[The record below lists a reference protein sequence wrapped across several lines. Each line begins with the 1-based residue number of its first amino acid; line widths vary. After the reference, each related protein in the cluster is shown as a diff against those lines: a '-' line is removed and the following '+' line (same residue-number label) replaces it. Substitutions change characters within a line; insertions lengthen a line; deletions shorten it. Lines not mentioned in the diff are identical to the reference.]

1 MTADGFTWDSA
12 LVGRVAEQAAL
23 ADLLATVADR
33 SATVVVH
40 GDVGT
45 GKSTLLRWL
54 AGEAAEQKMT
64 VVEATGVEFE
74 RELAFG
80 GLTAVL
86 RPLLVQLDDLGPAQ
100 RSALEVAMGV
110 EPGEASA
117 LTTYGAA
124 LALLSLAAEERP
136 VLVLVDD
143 AQWVDRASLASLLF
157 AAQRAGVDRV
167 GFVFAQRAGVR
178 CLLDDTGFDRLEL
191 AGIGRAAA
199 TGLLGPFGVVP
210 AVADRCWELTGGN
223 PLALIEGARGLTP
236 RQRTGH
242 DPVPPALPVTDRLLE
257 AFRARL
263 DELPTGTVD
272 ALAVAA
278 LETDGDPA
286 VVAAALAACGRS
298 AADLDPAERHGLLTL
313 DGGRWRWHHPLLR
326 SAVHQGAD
334 GPWRRQVHRALAD
347 VLRRT
352 GRDER
357 ALWHMTETI
366 VGPDDDL
373 AASLASLAAA
383 AQRRGAMAS
392 AAAAHEA
399 AARLSTDVDVADE
412 RLLAAAGARWAAGDL
427 AGPVELLE
435 DRVAAVGSVATRTRM
450 ILLMSQARMWVDGL
464 APAIDRLEVQA
475 AAYADEDRASA
486 AYLLL
491 QVCVG
496 RMSTLDA
503 HRSVETAERAVALAA
518 GSGDP
523 VIEVGTAIAHTLCR
537 VFAGGGPEWAG
548 KLLPLA
554 RMLTEAARA
563 DVDMVPLAQVC
574 GYVLMTCEH
583 WDEADEIFRLAAA
596 SGDATGMIARSALAR
611 RFTAD
616 VLWRTGRWTES
627 LVEASQALTLQETI
641 RTGHIL
647 PGTLALLARIE
658 AGLGYEESCRS
669 HAAAALST
677 GPAADVHDVIAH
689 SAIGLLELGAGRF
702 AEAAA
707 ALDEVAARALHM
719 PEPGWLWWQGDAV
732 DAYVGCGRGRDAR
745 RLLDT
750 FGELAATTGR
760 GWARAVV
767 ARGHGLLAGRRAA
780 DGHFGAALDGFRAV
794 GAPFEEARTLLA
806 RGRRRLESGD
816 GHSAAAGRDDVVA
829 ARAIFDRLGARAWSD
844 RASAATGDAR
854 TGGDALT
861 SLLTPA
867 ELRVALAVGHGATN
881 RDAAERLFI
890 SAKTV
895 DHHLRSIYRKLGL
908 RSRAQLIALLAH
920 GNVG

>member
-1 MTADGFTWDSA
+1 MTADGFSWDSA
-12 LVGRVAEQAAL
+12 VVGRATEQAAL
-23 ADLLATVADR
+23 GDLLATVADR

-54 AGEAAEQKMT
+54 ADEAAEQKTT

-117 LTTYGAA
+117 LTTYGAI
-124 LALLSLAAEERP
+124 LSLLSLAAEERP

-167 GFVFAQRAGVR
+167 GFVFAQRVGVR

-199 TGLLGPFGVVP
+199 TDLLGPFGVVP
-210 AVADRCWELTGGN
+210 AVADRCWELAGGN

-236 RQRTGH
+236 RQRIGH

-263 DELPTGTVD
+263 DELPTGTVE

-286 VVAAALAACGRS
+286 VVAAALVACGRS

-347 VLRRT
+347 VLRRS
-352 GRDER
+352 GRER
-357 ALWHMTETI
+357 A
-366 VGPDDDL
+366 GPVAHDRDDRRPRRRSRRQPHL
-373 AASLASLAAA
+373 AGH
-383 AQRRGAMAS
+383 RG
-392 AAAAHEA
+392 
-399 AARLSTDVDVADE
+399 
-412 RLLAAAGARWAAGDL
+412 AAAGSDGLGGRRTRGRGPALDRRRRGRRASPGRRRRPVGRGRPRRPGRAARAPGRR
-427 AGPVELLE
+427 GGV
-435 DRVAAVGSVATRTRM
+435 VATRTRM

-464 APAIDRLEVQA
+464 VPAIDRLEVQA
-475 AAYADEDRASA
+475 AAYAEEDRASA

-658 AGLGYEESCRS
+658 AGLGHEESCRS

-689 SAIGLLELGAGRF
+689 SAIGLLELGAGRC

-745 RLLDT
+745 RLLDSL
-750 FGELAATTGR
+750 GSLAATTGR
-760 GWARAVV
+760 RWARAVV
-767 ARGHGLLAGRRAA
+767 ARGHGLLAGHRVA

-806 RGRRRLESGD
+806 RGRRRLESGEP
-816 GHSAAAGRDDVVA
+816 HSTQAGRDDVVA
-829 ARAIFDRLGARAWSD
+829 ARAIFDRLGARTWSD
-844 RASAATGDAR
+844 RASAATGSAR

-861 SLLTPA
+861 ALLTPA

-881 RDAAERLFI
+881 RDAAEQLFI

-920 GNVG
+920 GNMG